1 MKDLLVLIVITIL
14 TVAGGRAQTKQHYHV
29 LPVDEQQPV
38 KLVMNA
44 PSVSCRINSTYNMRA
59 VSIYGY
65 PENQNFNPIEVN
77 RVNNDTHLVKL
88 NFEGQTE
95 NFTSSISGRVF
106 GQLNESSDKPW
117 HVYLSRGIPF
127 DLDLH
132 YGMGNSMV
140 DLSGLTVNKF
150 KITTG
155 SADIKVGYFASVP
168 NRVPMDTFYA
178 KVDLGVLELD
188 QLNLARAQEV
198 VAEVGF
204 GKLLM
209 HFTNEVAN
217 KSHIKASVG
226 AGSMVVLLDDLETPL
241 IVYFNDSP
249 LCRIKMLKQ
258 FREIKPNVFVN
269 DNYDENASNLIS
281 FDIDVAMGNVVFK
294 MNE

>member
-14 TVAGGRAQTKQHYHV
+14 TVGGGSAQTKQHYHV
-29 LPVDEQQPV
+29 LPVDEEQAV

-65 PENQNFNPIEVN
+65 PENQTFNPIEVN
-77 RVNNDTHLVKL
+77 QINNDIHLVKL

-106 GQLNESSDKPW
+106 GQVSESNKPW

-132 YGMGNSMV
+132 YGMGNSTV
-140 DLSGLTVNKF
+140 DLSGLTVEKF

-155 SADIKVGYFASVP
+155 SADIKVGYFGSVP

-188 QLNLARAQEV
+188 YLNLSRAKEV

-209 HFTNEVAN
+209 HFSNEVTT

-226 AGSMVVLLDDLETPL
+226 AGSMVVLLDNPETPL

-249 LCRIKMLKQ
+249 LCRIKMLKH
-258 FREIKPNVFVN
+258 FKEIEPNVFVN
-269 DNYDENASNLIS
+269 DSYDGEASNLIS
-281 FDIDVAMGNVVFK
+281 FNIDVAMGNVVFK